1 MILKET
7 VKLNDAM
14 FYCIK
19 HPAKRGSVLKNIV
32 ALVEKGAE
40 PWAVDEK
47 GRTLLHYAAEQGDLK
62 LINHFT
68 KKFKIHPNVE
78 DYSGQTAMHM
88 AATQFYGNVITA
100 LHSAGGDV
108 NAADKHGVRPLH
120 IAAVHGHV
128 PVACKLIKKGADIF
142 AKSYDN
148 RRGCSRLT
156 AKEAAVI
163 ANQTD
168 MVDVLEGIEAKQL
181 KKQMAGECP
190 TPPIFICS
198 HDDGKVAVKTR
209 ENQKA

>member
-1 MILKET
+1 MTLKET

-40 PWAVDEK
+40 PWAIDDK
-47 GRTLLHYAAEQGDLK
+47 GRTLLHYAAEQGDMK

-68 KKFKIHPNVE
+68 RKFKIHPNVE

-100 LHSAGGDV
+100 LHGAGGDV
-108 NAADKHGVRPLH
+108 NAADKKGVRPLH
-120 IAAVHGHV
+120 IAAVHGHI

-142 AKSYDN
+142 AKSYAG
-148 RRGCSRLT
+148 RQGYCSLT
-156 AKEAAVI
+156 AREAAII
-163 ANQTD
+163 ANQAEMAEILTQK
-168 MVDVLEGIEAKQL
+168 EAKEL
-181 KKQMAGECP
+181 KKQIAGECP
-190 TPPIFICS
+190 TPPVFICS
-198 HDDGKVAVKTR
+198 HDDGNVAEKTR
-209 ENQKA
+209 ENQKS